1 MLFIKVMVCWT
12 FYLKNYRDWSSNIYS
27 QTHTLKRTSSFV
39 PGCHCRAWR
48 QSNLLLS
55 WTWLCCI
62 LSCIQFANSW
72 KCFEREIRSF
82 SETRIWTG
90 ESGVSVL
97 YSQVFSFLNHG
108 SILTLQP
115 IDCWGFSMF
124 WSSVLAFCPSK
135 GGFFP
140 YPLLQCSLWSSS
152 LSSKLFSHCFCSIPS
167 FIAHS
172 VKALRD
178 FTQVSCV
185 TPSQRWQQPCSPLPS
200 EGLITFW
207 NLHHLVSLHL

>member
-97 YSQVFSFLNHG
+97 YSQVFSFLNHR

-124 WSSVLAFCPSK
+124 WGSLLAFCPSK
-135 GGFFP
+135 GGFLP
-140 YPLLQCSLWSSS
+140 YPYSSAVCEVPACLQSFSL
-152 LSSKLFSHCFCSIPS
+152 
-167 FIAHS
+167 IAS
-172 VKALRD
+172 AA
-178 FTQVSCV
+178 
-185 TPSQRWQQPCSPLPS
+185 SPA
-200 EGLITFW
+200 
-207 NLHHLVSLHL
+207 SLHTQWRRWEISLKFLASPPARDDSSHVLLSPRKDLSFSGIYII